1 MSAKAVPQRVF
12 RIRQRDDG
20 RFESRNEHPTD
31 SPLGVDYSMSQ
42 AIGTATREAILASR
56 AGCRVVIKAQLPNGT
71 WEENQRRQPATIV
84 TGKWQIGLLAQ
95 HDPRQHLEKHIRQV
109 VAHWRGTTQQ
119 LSPGSIDSEK
129 ESAFSRWC

>member
-12 RIRQRDDG
+12 RIRRRDDG
-20 RFESRNEHPTD
+20 RFECRNEHPTD

-71 WEENQRRQPATIV
+71 WKKIN
-84 TGKWQIGLLAQ
+84 
-95 HDPRQHLEKHIRQV
+95 V
-109 VAHWRGTTQQ
+109 VNPPHT
-119 LSPGSIDSEK
+119 
-129 ESAFSRWC
+129 